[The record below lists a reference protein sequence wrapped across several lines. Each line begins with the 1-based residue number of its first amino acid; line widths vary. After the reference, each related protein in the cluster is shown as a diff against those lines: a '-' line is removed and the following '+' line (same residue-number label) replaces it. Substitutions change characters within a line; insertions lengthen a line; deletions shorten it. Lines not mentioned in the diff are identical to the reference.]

1 MMETTQILLIA
12 GGIGLAVLAIIA
24 IRGSFK
30 DDDSFYGG
38 STTVAGSNAADNG
51 PGHDA
56 NDGGGDAGA
65 MAPRVVAMVAAE
77 EGAAETAALAERAPS
92 ST

>member
-1 MMETTQILLIA
+1 METTQILLIA
-12 GGIGLAVLAIIA
+12 GAIGLAVLAIIA

-56 NDGGGDAGA
+56 NDGGGNAGGDGTSGGGDGGGGGGSGGDGGSG
-65 MAPRVVAMVAAE
+65 
-77 EGAAETAALAERAPS
+77 GAS
-92 ST
+92 S